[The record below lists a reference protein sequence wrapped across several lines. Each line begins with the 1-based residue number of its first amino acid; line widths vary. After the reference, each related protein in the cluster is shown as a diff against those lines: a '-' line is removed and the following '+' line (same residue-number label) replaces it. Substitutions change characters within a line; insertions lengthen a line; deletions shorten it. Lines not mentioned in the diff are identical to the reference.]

1 MSLIK
6 WDPFREMNTFSE
18 RMRGLLGRDWESPM
32 STTAWNPA
40 VDIFE
45 NDNEVVI
52 KAELPG
58 MNAKDIDVKLE
69 NNVLML
75 RGERRFEKET
85 KEENYHRVERE
96 YGVFSRSFELPAAV
110 DGDKV
115 AAEYKDGV
123 LRIVLPK
130 REEIK
135 PKPIKIAAA

>member
-6 WDPFREMNTFSE
+6 WDPFGEFRTLPVRFGSLF
-18 RMRGLLGRDWESPM
+18 GKDWDLAP

-58 MNAKDIDVKLE
+58 MAAKDIEVRLE
-69 NNVLML
+69 NNVLLL
-75 RGERRFEKET
+75 RGERHFEKEA
-85 KEENYHRVERE
+85 KEENYYRVERE
-96 YGVFSRSFELPAAV
+96 YGTFSRSFTLPAAV

-115 AAEYKDGV
+115 KAEYKDGV
-123 LRIVLPK
+123 LKIVLPK
-130 REEIK
+130 KEEK
-135 PKPIKIAAA
+135 KAKPITIAAA